1 MEKRNVPKLR
11 FKEFSDEWEEY
22 TLGSFLSFYTTNS
35 FSRDCLNMEFGE
47 VMNIHYGDIHMKF
60 PTILN
65 VKNNRIPFINNDVD
79 ISKINDECYC
89 RNGDLIVADASE
101 DYDDIGKSIELQNIE
116 DKKIVSGL
124 HTILARDTKGVT
136 ASKFKG
142 YMMLNSAVRKQIKIL
157 AAGAKVLGISKS
169 NLEKVSVKLPS
180 LEEQTKIA
188 NFLSNVDKIIEEQ
201 EGKVKDLE
209 LYKKGMMQ
217 KIFKQEIRFKDDNGQ
232 DYPEWEEKKLSEV
245 LTETKAKNTGDLKVC
260 SVAVKKGVIDQIE
273 HLGRSFAAKDTSNYK
288 LVKKG
293 DLIYTKSP
301 TGKFPYGIVKQSFLD
316 EDVIVS
322 PLYGVFEPMNYFLGY
337 ILHSYFYYKENTN
350 NYLHSIVQKGAK
362 NTINISNETFL
373 SKKIRL
379 PINLEEQ
386 TKIANFLSNIDKIL
400 EEENK
405 KLEDLRQWKKGLL
418 QQMFV

>member
-11 FKEFSDEWEEY
+11 FKGFEDEWKKDVLLDLVERVVRKNKGNITQKPLTISAQYGLIDQEEFFNKVVASKNLEGY
-22 TLGSFLSFYTTNS
+22 YLLNKGEFAYNKSYSTGYPFGAVKRLDKYENGAVSTLYICFKPKKNVNS
-35 FSRDCLNMEFGE
+35 DYLTQYFESNKWNKEISMIAVEGARNHGLLN
-47 VMNIHYGDIHMKF
+47 
-60 PTILN
+60 
-65 VKNNRIPFINNDVD
+65 
-79 ISKINDECYC
+79 IS
-89 RNGDLIVADASE
+89 VADFF
-101 DYDDIGKSIELQNIE
+101 DTIHSI
-116 DKKIVSGL
+116 
-124 HTILARDTKGVT
+124 
-136 ASKFKG
+136 
-142 YMMLNSAVRKQIKIL
+142 
-157 AAGAKVLGISKS
+157 
-169 NLEKVSVKLPS
+169 PS

>member
-11 FKEFSDEWEEY
+11 FKGFEDEWKKDVLLDLVERVVRKNKGNITQKPLTISAQYGLIDQEEFFNKVVASKNLESY
-22 TLGSFLSFYTTNS
+22 YLLNKGEFAYNKSYSTGYPFGAVKRLDKYENGAVSTLYICFKPKKNVNS
-35 FSRDCLNMEFGE
+35 DYLTQYFESNKWNKEISMIAVEGARNHGLLN
-47 VMNIHYGDIHMKF
+47 
-60 PTILN
+60 
-65 VKNNRIPFINNDVD
+65 
-79 ISKINDECYC
+79 IS
-89 RNGDLIVADASE
+89 VADFF
-101 DYDDIGKSIELQNIE
+101 DTIHSI
-116 DKKIVSGL
+116 
-124 HTILARDTKGVT
+124 
-136 ASKFKG
+136 
-142 YMMLNSAVRKQIKIL
+142 
-157 AAGAKVLGISKS
+157 
-169 NLEKVSVKLPS
+169 PS

-362 NTINISNETFL
+362 NTINISNEIFL

-386 TKIANFLSNIDKIL
+386 TKIANFLFNIDKII

>member
-11 FKEFSDEWEEY
+11 FKGFEDEWKKDVLLDLVERVVRKNKGNITQKPLTISAQYGLIDQEEFFNKVVASKNLEGY
-22 TLGSFLSFYTTNS
+22 YLLNKGEFAYNKSYSTGYPFGAVKRLDKYENGAVSTLYICFKPKKNVNS
-35 FSRDCLNMEFGE
+35 DYLTQYFESNKWNKEISMIAVEGARNHGLLN
-47 VMNIHYGDIHMKF
+47 
-60 PTILN
+60 
-65 VKNNRIPFINNDVD
+65 
-79 ISKINDECYC
+79 IS
-89 RNGDLIVADASE
+89 VADFF
-101 DYDDIGKSIELQNIE
+101 DTIHSI
-116 DKKIVSGL
+116 
-124 HTILARDTKGVT
+124 
-136 ASKFKG
+136 
-142 YMMLNSAVRKQIKIL
+142 
-157 AAGAKVLGISKS
+157 
-169 NLEKVSVKLPS
+169 PS

-322 PLYGVFEPMNYFLGY
+322 PLY
-337 ILHSYFYYKENTN
+337 
-350 NYLHSIVQKGAK
+350 
-362 NTINISNETFL
+362 L
-373 SKKIRL
+373 SLIH
-379 PINLEEQ
+379 I
-386 TKIANFLSNIDKIL
+386 
-400 EEENK
+400 
-405 KLEDLRQWKKGLL
+405 
-418 QQMFV
+418 